1 MSKSIN
7 PVGVQKLWQYP
18 HIKTLPGLSYIMPV
32 SLALIIT
39 FCILIGLG
47 ITAKYS
53 DCDPF
58 ITKQIAKDDQLTPY
72 YVMDFAEKFP
82 GFLAYSLQEFLAQPS
97 VQFQRS

>member
-1 MSKSIN
+1 
-7 PVGVQKLWQYP
+7 
-18 HIKTLPGLSYIMPV
+18 V

-58 ITKQIAKDDQLTPY
+58 ITKQIARRDQLTPY

-82 GFLAYSLQEFLAQPS
+82 GVFGLFIAGIFSAAI
-97 VQFQRS
+97 R